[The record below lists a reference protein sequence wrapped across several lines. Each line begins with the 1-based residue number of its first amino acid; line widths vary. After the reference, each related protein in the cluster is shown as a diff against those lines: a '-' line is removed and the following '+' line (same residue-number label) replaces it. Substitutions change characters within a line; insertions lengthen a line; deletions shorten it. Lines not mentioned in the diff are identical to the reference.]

1 MANKKLLIDNA
12 KKTDIFLRS
21 YLNKQAYSDLIPAMK
36 YGSLSGGKKI
46 RSSVILGVG
55 KIFNINEKKLVNISA
70 AVECIHSYSLIHDD
84 LPCMDDDKT
93 RRGKPAT
100 HIRFGESTAIL
111 AGNSLLTLAFEI
123 IVDKSY
129 KIENKAKTELVK
141 SLAHCSGHVGI
152 AGGQYLDLNFEK
164 KRKRFADILDMQ
176 KKKTGKL
183 FSFCCYAVGVI
194 AEKNNKELKSLSKL
208 GEDIGLLFQF
218 ADDFIDIR
226 GSKKL
231 AGKSI
236 KKDQKKGKST
246 LVALI
251 GYKKAYSYA
260 HKLQKNILSKLSKH
274 GKKAN
279 NLINTVEFILERNF

>member
-1 MANKKLLIDNA
+1 MIKKILNENA
-12 KKTDIFLRS
+12 KKTDIFLKK
-21 YLNKQAYSDLIPAMK
+21 YLDKQSFSDLVLPMK
-36 YGSLSGGKKI
+36 YGALSGGKKI
-46 RSSVILGVG
+46 RSSVVLGTG
-55 KIFNINEKKLVNISA
+55 QLFNINPVKLLNVCA

-84 LPCMDDDKT
+84 LPCMDDDKI

-111 AGNSLLTLAFEI
+111 AGNSLLTLAFEM
-123 IVDKSY
+123 IVDKNY

-141 SLAHCSGHVGI
+141 SLAHCSGHFGI

-164 KRKRFADILDMQ
+164 KKKFFTDILDMQ
-176 KKKTGKL
+176 RKKTGKL
-183 FSFCCYAVGVI
+183 FNFCCYAAGVI
-194 AEKNNKELKSLSKL
+194 AKKKKKELKFLSKL

-218 ADDFIDIR
+218 ADDFIDIK

-246 LVALI
+246 LIALI
-251 GYKKAYSYA
+251 GYEKAYSYA
-260 HKLQKNILSKLSKH
+260 SKLKKNILSKLSKH
-274 GKKAN
+274 GKKAD

>member
-1 MANKKLLIDNA
+1 MIETLLNVNA
-12 KKTDIFLRS
+12 KKIDIFLKK
-21 YLNKQAYSDLIPAMK
+21 YLDKQIYSDLIPPIK
-36 YGSLSGGKKI
+36 YGILSGGKKI
-46 RSSVILGVG
+46 RSSVILGAG
-55 KIFNINEKKLVNISA
+55 KLFNINPIKLLNVCA

-84 LPCMDDDKT
+84 LPCMDDDKI
-93 RRGKPAT
+93 RRGKPST
-100 HIRFGESTAIL
+100 HIKFGEATAIL

-123 IVDKSY
+123 IVDKNY
-129 KIENKAKTELVK
+129 KIDNKAKTELVK
-141 SLAHCSGHVGI
+141 SLAYCSGHSGI

-164 KRKRFADILDMQ
+164 KKKFFADILNMQ
-176 KKKTGKL
+176 RKKTGKL
-183 FSFCCYAVGVI
+183 FNFCCYSTGII
-194 AEKNNKELKSLSKL
+194 AKKNNKELKSLSKL

-218 ADDFIDIR
+218 ADDFIDIK

-260 HKLQKNILSKLSKH
+260 HKLQKNILSNLSKH